1 VSQTDAISQYTMKQL
16 KELFGDGVMRNKGDE
31 ARRYN
36 LLAARL
42 IAELVSNLLG
52 PRGMAKMF
60 SDILGETML
69 TKHAATLL
77 RKIDVEHPAAKLII
91 EGSNAVDNEVGDG
104 TTSVVVLSGALVRK
118 AEELLD
124 MDIAPTTISDGYLE
138 ALVFSLQILRN
149 ISQGKPSSD
158 KETMIALADTSLRS
172 KLIPATIGNANMA
185 AGLVTDAVSIVADFS
200 NNILDVDNIKI
211 EEKIGNPSDMQLIK
225 GIAIDKTIDNFTM
238 PRIINDAKILL
249 INEGLELKRT
259 KIDAEICITSPNQIR
274 SYSDKESQTL
284 KMKIQKIINSK
295 ANVVISSK
303 GISLLAQYH
312 LSKSDIISIKRVKE
326 NDMLWIEKST
336 GARIT
341 KDLDSISSCYS
352 LGYAKKVHETRIGDD
367 KMVLIEGCINPKSV
381 TLLLRSNSKRT
392 LDEYHRSM
400 LQAVHVLKDF
410 IAKPSIVVGGGS
422 VEAII
427 AAAIR
432 KKAYAISG
440 KKQIV
445 LIKFSEA
452 LEEIPLT
459 IARNAGMNEI
469 DTLTQLRSK
478 VGYLANHIPS
488 WYGIDV
494 IERKVQDM
502 LSRKVLEPTVLKE
515 QIIKTAVE
523 ITNLL
528 IHVDDVLMAKPAMY
542 LHTHADGTRHSHAKG
557 DKKHDHYFDRLGK
570 QQRPMHHYY

>member
-1 VSQTDAISQYTMKQL
+1 MGQIEK
-16 KELFGDGVMRNKGDE
+16 LFADGVRRNKGDE
-31 ARRYN
+31 ARAYN
-36 LLAARL
+36 LLAAKL
-42 IAELVSNLLG
+42 IAELVSNFLG

-60 SDILGETML
+60 SDILGETTI
-69 TKHAATLL
+69 TKHGATLL
-77 RKIDVEHPAAKLII
+77 RKIDVEHPAAKVLI
-91 EGSNAVDNEVGDG
+91 EASNAVDNEVGDG
-104 TTSVVVLSGALVRK
+104 TTSVIVLSGALVK
-118 AEELLD
+118 KSEELLG
-124 MDIAPTTISDGYLE
+124 MGIAPTTISDGYLE
-138 ALVFSLQILRN
+138 ALKLSLKILQD
-149 ISQGKPSSD
+149 ISQNKVTCD
-158 KETMIALADTSLRS
+158 KETMVALADTCLMS
-172 KLIPATIGNANMA
+172 KLMPATTSEAKMA
-185 AGLVTDAVSIVADFS
+185 AGLVADAISYVADFS

-211 EEKIGNPSDMQLIK
+211 EEKIGNPSDTQLIK
-225 GIAIDKTIDNFTM
+225 GIAIDKSIDNDAM
-238 PRIINDAKILL
+238 PRHIDDAKILL
-249 INEGLELKRT
+249 INEELEAKQT
-259 KIDAEICITSPNQIR
+259 KIDAEICISLPSQIK
-274 SYSDKESQTL
+274 SYSDKISQML

-303 GISLLAQYH
+303 GINLLAQYH
-312 LSKSDIISIKRVKE
+312 LSKGGIISIKRVKE

-341 KDLDSISSCYS
+341 KDLDSISSS
-352 LGYAKKVHETRIGDD
+352 HPLGYAKKVHETTVGDD
-367 KMVLIEGCINPKSV
+367 KMVVIEGCINPKSV

-400 LQAVHVLKDF
+400 LRAVHVLKDF
-410 IAKPSIVVGGGS
+410 ISKPSFVVGGGS

-427 AAAIR
+427 AEGIR

-494 IERKVQDM
+494 IERKVEDM
-502 LSRKVLEPTVLKE
+502 LCRRVLEPSIVKE

-528 IHVDDVLMAKPAMY
+528 IRVDDVLMAKPAMY
-542 LHTHADGTRHSHAKG
+542 AHTHADGTRHSHAGG